1 VVRRRFQ
8 GPRTAVALS
17 PRSMARQTPCVWLFR
32 ARSRVSEVRLVAPAG
47 VAADDASDRL
57 LHSETVP
64 TRALVLRRFPA
75 QRPNPCDAFRRR
87 PRVVLV
93 PEPRGSVPVHA
104 NVFSSRATSRVRRRA
119 AQAPGGSGPP
129 DANETGET
137 RASRRGPHF
146 GDRTILTRRRYLPPC
161 EIEDRAPLTPLSPP
175 PILAQ
180 VRFSSNVARGLE
192 GRQDRF
198 CGGLVK
204 GVRFAD
210 PECLLPVDASTHP
223 ARAEARTRPSC
234 LQRRRGAHVMRIA
247 ELH

>member
-1 VVRRRFQ
+1 
-8 GPRTAVALS
+8 
-17 PRSMARQTPCVWLFR
+17 MARQTPCVWLLR
-32 ARSRVSEVRLVAPAG
+32 ARSRVSEVRLVAPTG

-75 QRPNPCDAFRRR
+75 QRPSPCDAFRRR
-87 PRVVLV
+87 PRTALV

-104 NVFSSRATSRVRRRA
+104 NVCSSRATSHVRRRA

-129 DANETGET
+129 DTNEAGEI
-137 RASRRGPHF
+137 RASRREPHF
-146 GDRTILTRRRYLPPC
+146 GDRTILTRRRFLPPC
-161 EIEDRAPLTPLSPP
+161 EIKRPGTSDTPVASSDPSPMFAF
-175 PILAQ
+175 LRTR
-180 VRFSSNVARGLE
+180 VRGFG

-210 PECLLPVDASTHP
+210 PGCLLPVDASTHP
-223 ARAEARTRPSC
+223 ARAEAQTRPSC
-234 LQRRRGAHVMRIA
+234 LHRRRGAHVMRIA
-247 ELH
+247 EL